1 MMKKHWLIVLL
12 LTVVAFSCRTEQAD
26 EREVIA
32 KTKTQVL
39 YKDDVLDALPISLSP
54 EDSIT
59 FVKSFVE
66 NWLYFTLLY
75 EVADNNV
82 SDNDSSLAKR
92 VDLFRK
98 ELYINAYEQMFL
110 QQKLDTLIPQKE
122 IDEYYELHKNEYLL
136 EHSVVK
142 PIFIVFPLTKE
153 REIAEVE
160 KLFFPKKEID
170 LDALKDFCFQHCQK
184 FSFANQWVDLN
195 ALKQELPFEVRNEA
209 FPVGKS
215 LKFEDTANVF
225 FVKIEEQRGAGNRMP
240 IELAHDKI
248 AKTILQSRKVEMLK
262 NMREKVFQD
271 ATRKKQYEVFY

>member
-1 MMKKHWLIVLL
+1 MMKKQWLIVLL

-26 EREVIA
+26 ERKVIA

-59 FVKSFVE
+59 FVKSYVE
-66 NWLYFTLLY
+66 NWLHFTLLY

-170 LDALKDFCFQHCQK
+170 LDAL
-184 FSFANQWVDLN
+184 
-195 ALKQELPFEVRNEA
+195 LK
-209 FPVGKS
+209 
-215 LKFEDTANVF
+215 
-225 FVKIEEQRGAGNRMP
+225 
-240 IELAHDKI
+240 
-248 AKTILQSRKVEMLK
+248 
-262 NMREKVFQD
+262 EK
-271 ATRKKQYEVFY
+271 

>member
-1 MMKKHWLIVLL
+1 MKKQWLIVLL

-26 EREVIA
+26 EREVVA

-66 NWLYFTLLY
+66 NWLHFTLLY

>member
-39 YKDDVLDALPISLSP
+39 YKDDMLDALPISLSP

-66 NWLYFTLLY
+66 NWLHFTLLY

>member
-1 MMKKHWLIVLL
+1 MKKHWLIVLL
-12 LTVVAFSCRTEQAD
+12 LTVVAFSCRTEHAD

-39 YKDDVLDALPISLSP
+39 YKDDVLDALPISLSS

-66 NWLYFTLLY
+66 NWLHFTLLY

>member
-1 MMKKHWLIVLL
+1 MKKHLLIVLL

-66 NWLYFTLLY
+66 NWLHFTLLY

-184 FSFANQWVDLN
+184 FSFANQWVELN

>member
-1 MMKKHWLIVLL
+1 MKKHWLIVLF

-66 NWLYFTLLY
+66 NWLHFTLLY

>member
-1 MMKKHWLIVLL
+1 MKKHWLIGLL
-12 LTVVAFSCRTEQAD
+12 LMVVAFSCRTEQAD

-39 YKDDVLDALPISLSP
+39 YKNDVLDALPISLSP

-66 NWLYFTLLY
+66 NWLHFTLLY

-170 LDALKDFCFQHCQK
+170 LDALKDFCFLHCQK

>member
-1 MMKKHWLIVLL
+1 MKKHWLIVLL

-54 EDSIT
+54 EDSIA
-59 FVKSFVE
+59 FVKSYVE
-66 NWLYFTLLY
+66 NWLHFTLLY

-142 PIFIVFPLTKE
+142 PIFIVFPLAKE

-170 LDALKDFCFQHCQK
+170 MDALKDFCFQHCQK

-225 FVKIEEQRGAGNRMP
+225 FVKIEEQRGVGNRMP

>member
-1 MMKKHWLIVLL
+1 MMKKQWLIVLL

-54 EDSIT
+54 EDSIA
-59 FVKSFVE
+59 FVKSYVE
-66 NWLYFTLLY
+66 NWLHFTLLY

>member
-1 MMKKHWLIVLL
+1 MKKHWLIVLL

-54 EDSIT
+54 EDSIA
-59 FVKSFVE
+59 FVKSYVE
-66 NWLYFTLLY
+66 NWLHFTLLY

>member
-1 MMKKHWLIVLL
+1 MKKHWLIVLL

-39 YKDDVLDALPISLSP
+39 YKDDVLDALPISLSS

-66 NWLYFTLLY
+66 NWLHFTLLY

>member
-1 MMKKHWLIVLL
+1 MKKHWLIVLL

-26 EREVIA
+26 EREVVA

-66 NWLYFTLLY
+66 NWLHFTLLY

>member
-1 MMKKHWLIVLL
+1 MKKHWLIVLL
-12 LTVVAFSCRTEQAD
+12 LTAVVFSCRTEQAD

-66 NWLYFTLLY
+66 NWLHFTLLY

>member
-54 EDSIT
+54 EDSIA
-59 FVKSFVE
+59 FVKSYVE
-66 NWLYFTLLY
+66 NWLHFTLLY

-142 PIFIVFPLTKE
+142 PIFIVFPLAKE

-170 LDALKDFCFQHCQK
+170 MDALKDFCFQHCQK

-225 FVKIEEQRGAGNRMP
+225 FVKIEEQRGVGNRMP

>member
-1 MMKKHWLIVLL
+1 MKKQWLIVLL

-26 EREVIA
+26 ERKVIA

-66 NWLYFTLLY
+66 NWLHFTLLY

>member
-1 MMKKHWLIVLL
+1 MKKHWLIVLL

-39 YKDDVLDALPISLSP
+39 YKDDVLDALPISLSS

>member
-1 MMKKHWLIVLL
+1 MKKHWLIVLL
-12 LTVVAFSCRTEQAD
+12 LTLVAFSCRTEQAD

-66 NWLYFTLLY
+66 NWLHFTLLY

>member
-1 MMKKHWLIVLL
+1 MKKHWLIVLL

-66 NWLYFTLLY
+66 NWLHFTLLF

>member
-1 MMKKHWLIVLL
+1 MKKQWLIVLL

-66 NWLYFTLLY
+66 NWLHFTLLY

>member
-1 MMKKHWLIVLL
+1 MKKHWLIVLL

-66 NWLYFTLLY
+66 NSLHFTLLY

>member
-1 MMKKHWLIVLL
+1 MKKQWLIVLL

-66 NWLYFTLLY
+66 NWLHFTLLY

-142 PIFIVFPLTKE
+142 PIFIVFPLMKE
-153 REIAEVE
+153 QEIAEVE

>member
-1 MMKKHWLIVLL
+1 MKKHWLIVLL

-66 NWLYFTLLY
+66 NWLHFTLLY

-110 QQKLDTLIPQKE
+110 LQKLDTLIPQKE

>member
-1 MMKKHWLIVLL
+1 MKKQWLIVLL

-54 EDSIT
+54 EDSIA
-59 FVKSFVE
+59 FVKSYVE
-66 NWLYFTLLY
+66 NWLHFTLLY

>member
-1 MMKKHWLIVLL
+1 MKKHWLIVLL

-66 NWLYFTLLY
+66 NWLHFTLLY

-153 REIAEVE
+153 QEIAEVE

>member
-1 MMKKHWLIVLL
+1 MKKHWLIVLL

-66 NWLYFTLLY
+66 NWLHFTLLY

-98 ELYINAYEQMFL
+98 ELYINAYEQMLL

>member
-66 NWLYFTLLY
+66 NWLHFTLLY

>member
-1 MMKKHWLIVLL
+1 MKKHWLIVLL
-12 LTVVAFSCRTEQAD
+12 LTVVVFSCRTEQAD

-39 YKDDVLDALPISLSP
+39 YKDDVLDALPISLSS

-66 NWLYFTLLY
+66 NWLHFTLLY

>member
-1 MMKKHWLIVLL
+1 MKKHWLIVLL

-66 NWLYFTLLY
+66 NWLHFTLLY

>member
-1 MMKKHWLIVLL
+1 MKKHWLIVLL

-54 EDSIT
+54 EDSIA
-59 FVKSFVE
+59 FVKSYVE
-66 NWLYFTLLY
+66 NWLHFTLLY

-170 LDALKDFCFQHCQK
+170 MDALKDFCFQHCQK

-225 FVKIEEQRGAGNRMP
+225 FVKIEEQRGVGNRMP

>member
-1 MMKKHWLIVLL
+1 MKKQWLIVLL

-26 EREVIA
+26 ERKVIA

-59 FVKSFVE
+59 FVKSYVE
-66 NWLYFTLLY
+66 NWLHFTLLY